1 MRSKMKLFVTA
12 AEGTGEA
19 AVRDVQIKKRRK
31 IRSGTIGQ
39 RLKQECHRNGILYLM
54 AIPVLVYFICF
65 CYLPMFGIV
74 IAFKNFQISKG
85 VFDSAW
91 VGLKYFKEFFES
103 IYFGRI
109 LRNTLLISLYDI
121 LICFPAPI
129 LFALLLNELRQ
140 VRFKK
145 VVQTV
150 TYLPH
155 FISLVVICGIITDFF
170 SSNGL
175 ITSIIVALGGER
187 TNYIGSASAFRSIY
201 IGSNLWQTIGWSS
214 IIYLAA
220 ITSIDQELYEAA
232 EIDGAGKLRQV
243 LHITLP
249 GISTTI
255 VILLI
260 MRLGQILS
268 VGYEKIILLY
278 GPGTYE
284 TADIISSFVY
294 RKGLGESSQY
304 SYASAVGLFQSVVNL
319 IMLIAANF
327 VSKKIS
333 ETSLF

>member
-1 MRSKMKLFVTA
+1 MRAKSKFVVTPAGAGA
-12 AEGTGEA
+12 AAGNVSVKKIREA
-19 AVRDVQIKKRRK
+19 
-31 IRSGTIGQ
+31 RSGTMGQ
-39 RLKQECHRNGILYLM
+39 RLKREWHRNGILYLM
-54 AIPVLVYFICF
+54 AVPILAYFICF

-91 VGLKYFKEFFES
+91 VGLKYFREFFES
-103 IYFGRI
+103 MYFGRI

-140 VRFKK
+140 ARFKK

-175 ITSIIVALGGER
+175 ITSIIAALGGER
-187 TNYIGSASAFRSIY
+187 TNYIGSAGAFRSIY

-243 LHITLP
+243 VHITLP
-249 GISTTI
+249 GISSTI

-319 IMLIAANF
+319 IMLVSANF